1 MLVHSVS
8 NQYHTPWDIV
18 FCGAMSNCSN
28 KQGGIDGSEN
38 PRDAAVRELRE
49 ETGVTSAEVIAEV

>member
-1 MLVHSVS
+1 
-8 NQYHTPWDIV
+8 
-18 FCGAMSNCSN
+18 MSNDSS
-28 KQGGIDGSEN
+28 KQGGIDESEN